1 MRFRTTIFGAP
12 GRSATG
18 IPFPAE
24 VVEALGGGKRPAV
37 RVTLNGY
44 TYATT
49 LGSMGGQVL
58 APLAAEHRTAAG
70 VAAGEEHDVDVEL
83 DAAPRTVETP
93 GDLAAALAKDAAATA
108 TFEKLAPSHRK
119 EYVRWITEAKKAET
133 RATRVARAVDA
144 LRDGKN
150 RY

>member
-1 MRFRTTIFGAP
+1 MRFRTTVHGAP

-18 IPFPAE
+18 LPIPPE

-37 RVTLNGY
+37 RISLNGY

-58 APLAAEHRTAAG
+58 APLSAEHRTAAG
-70 VAAGEEHDVDVEL
+70 VAAGEEHDVDIEL
-83 DAAPRTVETP
+83 DAAPRTVDVPE
-93 GDLAAALAKDAAATA
+93 DLAAALAGEPAARA

-144 LRDGKN
+144 LREGRN